1 MVSKI
6 CQVIL
11 LYKTCISENLCYTNK
26 VRFCTLQERDKIL
39 RRKKQW
45 QYLHV
50 IQDIP
55 LSRYQEVSSLIE
67 EDIYQALESQTAVQK
82 RDSLGGT
89 GFTQIRQ
96 ELERA
101 KKQLEKE

>member
-1 MVSKI
+1 
-6 CQVIL
+6 
-11 LYKTCISENLCYTNK
+11 
-26 VRFCTLQERDKIL
+26 
-39 RRKKQW
+39 
-45 QYLHV
+45 
-50 IQDIP
+50 
-55 LSRYQEVSSLIE
+55 VSSLIE

-89 GFTQIRQ
+89 GFAQIRQ